1 MTVNIGMRYDYWFPG
16 KYVEDAINDP
26 NTVIITDEARKKF
39 EEETFDLFGYKGK
52 GRFSPRFGISHPVTD
67 NDVLYFYYGH
77 FSQLPTFQYVYAK
90 LNSVSQSTYQVFGNP
105 NLNPKTTVQYE
116 LGIKHRFSED
126 QVLELKAYWK
136 DMFDYETSQTI
147 RSSTV

>member
-1 MTVNIGMRYDYWFPG
+1 
-16 KYVEDAINDP
+16 
-26 NTVIITDEARKKF
+26 
-39 EEETFDLFGYKGK
+39 LGYRAK
-52 GRFSPRFGISHPVTD
+52 GRFSPRFGISHQVTD

-90 LNSVSQSTYQVFGNP
+90 LQSTSQSTYQVFGNP

-126 QVLELKAYWK
+126 QVLEMKAYWK

-147 RSSTV
+147 SPSNPKYAHLFVLICILMQTMPEQGG